1 MDLAEALAADLHDA
15 FPALVNRLGGA
26 VYSAAVRTCGRGPA
40 EDIAQ
45 ETFLRAYK
53 ALDGYDAGR
62 VRSLALRPW
71 VLTIALNVARNH
83 ARTEARHPTTAFGA
97 GDGHDDGPDDGRDPD
112 LRATLGAA
120 LLRLPV
126 ATREAVVLRHVV
138 GCSTA
143 EVAGILDRPAGT
155 VKSQVARGLAALR
168 EELDE
173 LEDI

>member
-26 VYSAAVRTCGRGPA
+26 VYSVAVRTCGRGPA

-53 ALDGYDAGR
+53 ALGGYDGGR

-83 ARTEARHPTTAFGA
+83 ARTEARHPTAA
-97 GDGHDDGPDDGRDPD
+97 LRDGDGDGDGDSPDPD
-112 LRATLGAA
+112 LRAALGAA

-173 LEDI
+173 LEEI